1 MKENRNMLINERKLR
16 SIVRSVIRES
26 IGGGAHPVVQAMS
39 LLAQEISSQ
48 SGGTY
53 TLHVGNELEKWPAV
67 SRGSIVCVGRLEGLG
82 SEFSVKMTPKQLKIT
97 ADAGFELDARP
108 IMTKNIS
115 VDSCLSGG
123 CSSLASAILAKV
135 GSGFDGKFSENNPEL
150 KAHYASHA
158 PADED
163 DFDWDEA
170 DKSWEDSD
178 DWGY

>member
-26 IGGGAHPVVQAMS
+26 IGGGAHPVVQAMAM
-39 LLAQEISSQ
+39 LAQEISSK
-48 SGGTY
+48 SGGKY
-53 TLHVGNELEKWPAV
+53 TLHVGNGLEQWPAV
-67 SRGSIVCVGRLEGLG
+67 SKRQIVCAGRLEGLG

-97 ADAGFELDARP
+97 ADAGFEWDARP
-108 IMTKNIS
+108 IMVKNID

-150 KAHYASHA
+150 KAHNASHA
-158 PADED
+158 PAD

-170 DKSWEDSD
+170 DKSWDDSD

>member
-26 IGGGAHPVVQAMS
+26 ISGGSHPVVQAMS
-39 LLAQEISSQ
+39 MLAQEISSQ
-48 SGGTY
+48 SGGEY

-82 SEFSVKMTPKQLKIT
+82 SEFSVKMTPKQVKIT
-97 ADAGFELDARP
+97 SDEGFELDARP

-123 CSSLASAILAKV
+123 CSSLASEILAKA
-135 GSGFDGKFSENNPEL
+135 GRGFDGKFSENNPEL
-150 KAHYASHA
+150 RAHNARHA
-158 PADED
+158 LID
-163 DFDWDEA
+163 DFD
-170 DKSWEDSD
+170 
-178 DWGY
+178 Y